1 MMIVRSATVH
11 IYQPALLVTDHS
23 KLQAALTTL
32 PTTPTAPGTT
42 DLSMTPPVPGVADP
56 LATQTQ
62 PTRDLLTVTAT
73 KTVITPGIS

>member
-11 IYQPALLVTDHS
+11 IYQPALSVMDHS
-23 KLQAALTTL
+23 KLQAALITL

-42 DLSMTPPVPGVADP
+42 DLSMTPPVPGAADP

-62 PTRDLLTVTAT
+62 PTRDLLTVTT
-73 KTVITPGIS
+73 KTEIPPGIS